1 MNAPTLS
8 FALILAGLAMVGPF
22 AIDTFLPSF
31 PAIGEQFA
39 VAPDVVQ
46 QLLSGFL
53 LAFAAMSL
61 FYGTLSDAFGRRG
74 VIQTSLFVFTAA
86 SIGAALS
93 TSFGWLLA
101 FRVLQGLSAGSG
113 MVVGQAMIRDR
124 FSGPVAQ
131 RLMAQVM
138 MVFGLAPAIAPIAG
152 GYLQAHFGW
161 QAAFVF
167 MALIAAVLLV
177 ACLWFLPESLPRAS
191 RSSFHPAH
199 LARNYL
205 ATIRNTRFL
214 FGGLAVG
221 FAFGGLGLY
230 IASSSSFVIHILG
243 LDETQFAWL
252 FVPMVGG
259 LVLGSAVGSK
269 LSHRAPPGVS
279 IRLGFACMALGSVA
293 NVAYNLAFAATV
305 PWAVLPVMVYTFG
318 LGLGLPGM
326 SLMTLELVPA
336 MRGMAASLLNFMQ
349 MLIFAIMSGVVAPLL
364 FDSALKLALCVTA
377 CFGLSAG
384 CWAIRSWRQ
393 TAMAA

>member
-1 MNAPTLS
+1 MIVPTLTLT
-8 FALILAGLAMVGPF
+8 LILAGLAMVGPF

-31 PAIGEQFA
+31 PAISEQFA
-39 VAPDVVQ
+39 VAPEVVQ

-61 FYGTLSDAFGRRG
+61 FYGTLSDAFGRRR
-74 VIQTSLFVFTAA
+74 VILTSLVIFTAA

-93 TSFGWLLA
+93 TTFGWLLA
-101 FRVLQGLSAGSG
+101 FRILQGLSAGSG
-113 MVVGQAMIRDR
+113 MVVGQAIIRDK

-131 RLMAQVM
+131 RLIAQVM

-152 GYLQAHFGW
+152 GYLQTHFGW

-167 MALIAAVLLV
+167 MALIAAILLL
-177 ACLWFLPESLPRAS
+177 ACLRFLPESLPRAS
-191 RSSFHPAH
+191 RSAFHPVH

-205 ATIRNTRFL
+205 AAIQDVRFL

-243 LDETQFAWL
+243 LAETQFAWL

-259 LVLGSAVGSK
+259 LVIGSAVGSK
-269 LSHRAPPGVS
+269 LSHRMPPGAS
-279 IRLGFACMALGSVA
+279 IRLGFVCMAIASIA
-293 NVAYNLAFAATV
+293 NVVYNLAFPATV
-305 PWAVLPVMVYTFG
+305 PWAVLPVMLYTFG

-326 SLMTLELVPA
+326 SLMTLELVPT

-364 FDSALKLALCVTA
+364 FDSALKLALCVAA
-377 CFGLSAG
+377 CLLLSAG
-384 CWAIRSWRQ
+384 CWAIGSRRQ
-393 TAMAA
+393 ASVAD

>member
-1 MNAPTLS
+1 MNVPTWTLT
-8 FALILAGLAMVGPF
+8 LILAGLAMVGPF
-22 AIDTFLPSF
+22 GIDTFLPSF
-31 PAIGEQFA
+31 PAIGEQFT
-39 VAPDVVQ
+39 VATEVVQ

-61 FYGTLSDAFGRRG
+61 FYGTLSDAFGRRR
-74 VIQTSLFVFTAA
+74 VILSSLFVFTAA

-93 TSFGWLLA
+93 ATFGWLLA

-113 MVVGQAMIRDR
+113 MVVGQAIIRDK

-138 MVFGLAPAIAPIAG
+138 MVFGLAPAVAPIVG

-167 MALIAAVLLV
+167 MALIAAMLLV
-177 ACLWFLPESLPRAS
+177 ACLRFLPESLPRAS
-191 RSSFHPAH
+191 RSAFHPVY
-199 LARNYL
+199 LARSYL
-205 ATIRNTRFL
+205 AAIRNTRFL

-243 LDETQFAWL
+243 LAETQFAWL

-269 LSHRAPPGVS
+269 LSHRAPPSVS
-279 IRLGFACMALGSVA
+279 IRLGFACMAIASVA
-293 NVAYNLAFAATV
+293 NVAYNLAFLATV
-305 PWAVLPVMVYTFG
+305 PWAILPVMLYTFG

-377 CFGLSAG
+377 CFLLSAG
-384 CWAIRSWRQ
+384 CWAIRSRRQ
-393 TAMAA
+393 TAMAD